1 MLVHGIPLSPYMT
14 HVIPLY
20 TVDVVAEV
28 AEVMVE
34 KVEEGGGNGG
44 GGGDGDGNGGVGR
57 GVGGRPVNGAGL
69 GRITINPNPFKKIK
83 I

>member
-20 TVDVVAEV
+20 TVDVV

-57 GVGGRPVNGAGL
+57 GVGGRPVNEAGL